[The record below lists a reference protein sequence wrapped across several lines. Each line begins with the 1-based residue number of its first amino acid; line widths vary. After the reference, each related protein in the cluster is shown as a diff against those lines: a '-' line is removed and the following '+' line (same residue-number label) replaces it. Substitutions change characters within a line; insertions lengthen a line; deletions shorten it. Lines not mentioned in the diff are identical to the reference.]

1 MVVIGHSQGGMLT
14 RLMVTDSG
22 NRFWSNVSKKPFSE
36 IKGPPEAL
44 ALFKNAMFFKPV
56 PSVKQVVFIATPHRG
71 SFRVSSLVLDLVR
84 RVVTLP
90 VTLAKNMNELAAEN
104 PDLVEAQNASKAMPT
119 AVDNMRPGNRF
130 VRSLSA
136 SPIAPGVTAHSIIAV
151 LGEGPVSGK
160 TDGVVAY
167 ESAHLDG
174 VESEKI
180 VRSPHSCQAE
190 PDTILEVRRILLEH
204 LADQ

>member
-1 MVVIGHSQGGMLT
+1 
-14 RLMVTDSG
+14 
-22 NRFWSNVSKKPFSE
+22 
-36 IKGPPEAL
+36 
-44 ALFKNAMFFKPV
+44 
-56 PSVKQVVFIATPHRG
+56 
-71 SFRVSSLVLDLVR
+71 
-84 RVVTLP
+84 
-90 VTLAKNMNELAAEN
+90 MNELAAEN
-104 PDLVEAQNASKAMPT
+104 PDLVEAQNAAKAMPT
-119 AVDNMRPGNRF
+119 AVDNMRPGNAF

-204 LADQ
+204 LAAQ